1 MEKDSVTLLNFLRLC
16 RVVSCFVSAHS
27 SHSFTGTITKYS
39 PCYQINNLLAF
50 PSALNQLAFSS
61 MPPSRLRKIALFV
74 KKWPHRSQATRHSI
88 CTFTFRN
95 QLLLAIWTKL

>member
-27 SHSFTGTITKYS
+27 SHSFTDTITIYS

-74 KKWPHRSQATRHSI
+74 RPHRSQATRHSI